1 MRNLE
6 RVKRANFTFSQKIEK
21 IEIFEKK
28 NQKKRKKDVIL
39 GFFPFFLHFF
49 VT

>member
-21 IEIFEKK
+21 KTEIFEKK
-28 NQKKRKKDVIL
+28 AKKKRKK
-39 GFFPFFLHFF
+39 
-49 VT
+49 T

>member
-21 IEIFEKK
+21 KPKFLRKNPKKAKKSEKK
-28 NQKKRKKDVIL
+28 
-39 GFFPFFLHFF
+39 P
-49 VT
+49 